1 MMNDI
6 AISRL
11 RTILNVSGP
20 ISTVGI
26 RKKKTSICVLGY
38 IFHLSPYTLVLCGDS
53 HFSSLFFF
61 DSHFSTKE
69 QDACSCSLVPRN
81 WASQAEETILQMFNL
96 FLLYPRKKSAY
107 TRFLIKEIVRFC
119 LSFLLI
125 YLPSLLAEWIPWKD
139 YFGKYSYWL
148 AVDKHPQNISYISFA
163 IPTSLHRCQFMQHDV
178 LIFSF

>member
-26 RKKKTSICVLGY
+26 RKKKPAFACWVTFF
-38 IFHLSPYTLVLCGDS
+38 IFHLIHWSYVETVTFL
-53 HFSSLFFF
+53 LFFF

-81 WASQAEETILQMFNL
+81 WASQAEETILQMFISVVPKKEVS
-96 FLLYPRKKSAY
+96 LYPISY
-107 TRFLIKEIVRFC
+107 QGNSEV
-119 LSFLLI
+119 
-125 YLPSLLAEWIPWKD
+125 LPFFSLDLLA
-139 YFGKYSYWL
+139 FT
-148 AVDKHPQNISYISFA
+148 ISRVN
-163 IPTSLHRCQFMQHDV
+163 SLKGLFWEIQLLTCCR
-178 LIFSF
+178 